1 MYDNLKGKLINYNNK
16 KDEIIV
22 LNKSIYFYN
31 ITYLLTVNC
40 YLITDITYNGIYY
53 EAGLLFNNEILFVNI
68 DKIIRYI
75 IE

>member
-31 ITYLLTVNC
+31 VNYLLTVNC
-40 YLITDITYNGIYY
+40 YLIVDITYTGVYY
-53 EAGLLFNNEILFVNI
+53 KASLLFNNEILFVNI

>member
-22 LNKSIYFYN
+22 LNKSVLFYY
-31 ITYLLTVNC
+31 IYLLTVNC
-40 YLITDITYNGIYY
+40 YLIVDITYTGLYY
-53 EAGLLFNNEILFVNI
+53 KASLLFNNEILFVNI
-68 DKIIRYI
+68 DKITRYI